1 MQITGPKGNDIAT
14 MEQWGARVSGGHFR
28 EGRSAYSLADFILN
42 RNGAAILESRL
53 SSVLSQPVN
62 LQRAIPEFRASFDSY
77 GGRPSIPDLGIFGTV
92 GSKSSLFVGLEA
104 KVDEPFG
111 GKTVGERYQCAIR
124 KKSRK
129 PQSRA
134 YARVENLLSSYFAE
148 SADPGVSRFSDVGYQ
163 LLTGTAGTVAR
174 KKDRS
179 IFYIMVFKTSEYDER
194 KGQVNRQVY
203 EKFIEAANGKTLTQF
218 PEGPLAHEITA
229 AGKPLICIYDYFQ
242 FP

>member
-1 MQITGPKGNDIAT
+1 MQITSPEGNDLAT
-14 MEQWGARVSGGHFR
+14 MEDWDARVRGGRFR

-42 RNGAAILESRL
+42 RNGAAILEERISAVCAE
-53 SSVLSQPVN
+53 SVILE
-62 LQRAIPEFRASFDSY
+62 RATPEFRASFDSY
-77 GGRPSIPDLGIFGTV
+77 RGPSNPDLGIFGTV

-111 GKTVGERYQCAIR
+111 GKTVGEKYQCAIR
-124 KKSRK
+124 EKSSK
-129 PQSRA
+129 PRSRA

-174 KKDRS
+174 QKDRS

-194 KGQVNRQVY
+194 KGQVNRQDY
-203 EKFIEAANGKTLTQF
+203 EKFIEAANGKTLTQSR
-218 PEGPLAHEITA
+218 EGPGVHEITA
-229 AGKPLICIYDYFQ
+229 AGKRLICIYDYFHL
-242 FP
+242 P